1 MRNEIWVNRCIRKF
15 LVFLD
20 LNVDFGIIMWILE
33 RKLVK
38 YRFIESNWIWKGS
51 RVFFF
56 SMKKVR
62 VFMMIR
68 GILIVRCIVF
78 IVFMLFIGVEEIFII
93 FCVWYKDFND
103 SIGSVIFIFIYGLMF
118 YEVICVKIYVYVCN
132 I

>member
-1 MRNEIWVNRCIRKF
+1 M
-15 LVFLD
+15 
-20 LNVDFGIIMWILE
+20 
-33 RKLVK
+33 VK

-78 IVFMLFIGVEEIFII
+78 IVFMIFIGVEGIFII

-118 YEVICVKIYVYVCN
+118 FEVICVEIYICL
-132 I
+132 